1 LGFHSHQLKPTRYS
15 AFSHTPLSF
24 LAICQDDPAFPMHF
38 PWFGTAD
45 YWRGQCDTLREQM
58 GLMA

>member
-1 LGFHSHQLKPTRYS
+1 MNQRLIRNHETYYCS
-15 AFSHTPLSF
+15 AVCRGQTSR
-24 LAICQDDPAFPMHF
+24 QDNPAFPMHF

-45 YWRGQCDTLREQM
+45 YWRGQCDSLREQM